1 MADRHNAKFW
11 YQQGPNENVLGKLST
26 IPPDLKVL
34 YNMDFNMHIVKTNA
48 LKNLLLYWLGKTIF
62 FIISWF

>member
-26 IPPDLKVL
+26 TLPGLKVL
-34 YNMDFNMHIVKTNA
+34 YNIDFNIHTAK
-48 LKNLLLYWLGKTIF
+48 K
-62 FIISWF
+62 S